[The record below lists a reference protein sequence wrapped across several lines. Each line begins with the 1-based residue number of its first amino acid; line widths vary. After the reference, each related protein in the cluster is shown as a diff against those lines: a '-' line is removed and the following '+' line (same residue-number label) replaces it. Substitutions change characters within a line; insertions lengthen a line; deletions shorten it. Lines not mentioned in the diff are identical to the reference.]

1 MPGLTLYSEYH
12 LTLCLTFQGYSLSNN
27 SKTLYEVF
35 GKDPERAGRWGSGMQ
50 VFVQRPQFDS
60 QYTTNHYDWASL
72 GEAEVVFFGGGFE
85 HVALA
90 LARQFGNL
98 SVVVQTLPQ
107 VVEAMPVPEELQA
120 RVRLMA
126 HDLFSPQPVKGADVY
141 FLRWC
146 LHNWSNKHCIRM
158 LQALVPALKNG
169 ARVIIQET
177 IMPEP
182 GQAPLWKEKNT
193 R

>member
-1 MPGLTLYSEYH
+1 MH
-12 LTLCLTFQGYSLSNN
+12 
-27 SKTLYEVF
+27 
-35 GKDPERAGRWGSGMQ
+35 

>member
-1 MPGLTLYSEYH
+1 
-12 LTLCLTFQGYSLSNN
+12 
-27 SKTLYEVF
+27 
-35 GKDPERAGRWGSGMQ
+35 MQ

-72 GEAEVVFFGGGFE
+72 GEAQVVFFGGGFE
-85 HVALA
+85 HIGLA

-98 SVVVQTLPQ
+98 SVVIQTLPQ
-107 VVEAMPVPEELQA
+107 VVEAMPVPEELKA
-120 RVRLMA
+120 RVQLTA
-126 HDLFSPQPVKGADVY
+126 HDLFSTQPVKGAELY

-158 LQALVPALKNG
+158 LQALVPALKDG
-169 ARVIIQET
+169 AKVIIQET

-193 R
+193 RQVNSIPTLWVEVQVCLTLNCN